1 MSITSSDF
9 WIETDHNR
17 VIVGW
22 AADVLR
28 LTGYAGRSMYGLRLP
43 IMLIEDG
50 PVCAHSG
57 GVMTGDPA
65 ARQGFI
71 RSLDDRATRV
81 RYRSGPA
88 PHSSDITRIIT
99 RWTFELV

>member
-28 LTGYAGRSMYGLRLP
+28 LTGYAGRSMYGLPLP
-43 IMLIEDG
+43 IMFTEDG
-50 PVCAHSG
+50 PVCAHLG
-57 GVMTGDPA
+57 GVMMGDPE
-65 ARQGFI
+65 ARQGVI
-71 RSLDDRATRV
+71 RSRDDRATRV